1 MNLAWELFP
10 WKDSFLLDAPASRPR
25 FFFFRPYVTGFVGFF
40 MLGATALYLA
50 FSNWSQPAIGAVMLK
65 NDGFPVLG
73 LAHVSP
79 AAVDVL
85 CVIDISQMVARVNI
99 QGLLIPVANEQC
111 DFDALRRRG
120 IKVGKVEKQRCA
132 SFLLLNIINL
142 DLFLNSNTA
151 AKFSKRF
158 LHGFEDLSFLE
169 MLSSL
174 QHKRQIITSCETT
187 VEKICIYGCCL

>member
-50 FSNWSQPAIGAVMLK
+50 FSNWSQPAIGAVMLQ
-65 NDGFPVLG
+65 NDGFPVLV

-120 IKVGKVEKQRCA
+120 IKSREGREAEVRE
-132 SFLLLNIINL
+132 
-142 DLFLNSNTA
+142 
-151 AKFSKRF
+151 
-158 LHGFEDLSFLE
+158 LSFAEYHQFGLVSE
-169 MLSSL
+169 LKYCS
-174 QHKRQIITSCETT
+174 
-187 VEKICIYGCCL
+187 KIFKTFFCMALKIWVS